1 MNLMPLPQKLLPG
14 SGYTPAGRLEAKGA
28 VSPRLAAAVSRFERR
43 LASIMGGSA
52 AGDPKRGH
60 VRLDIVSGPA
70 SEYPALGDD
79 ERYRM
84 DISRG
89 RITIE
94 APAEWGVLRALATL
108 TQLVC
113 RNGEEHC
120 FPHCEVED
128 APRFAWRGLM
138 IDTARHFISIGTLE
152 RTLDVME
159 CYKLNVLHLH
169 LSDDQG
175 FRFLGTAY
183 PELADRHARYTQD
196 ELGALVRHAAA
207 RGIRVVPELDV
218 PGHSASWL
226 AAHPEWGL
234 GERISAISRRFGV
247 HTCCIDPNNQDAMR
261 AVATLFGELAQ
272 VFPDSHAHFGGDEV
286 TLPGGRDGSAL
297 QAAFNVR
304 MAEILRGLGK
314 SPVAWDEVIQ
324 PDLPR
329 SVVIQSW
336 RGKGARSRAL
346 REGFDTIYSV
356 PYYLDLFYPA
366 DLHYTFDPETD
377 IGVDLAGDP
386 RLAHVRDG
394 VLALSRHWD
403 VETRGKGGT
412 GGGRVLGGE
421 ACLWTELVTDELLD
435 TRLWSRMPAI
445 AERFWSL
452 GDVRNTDDM
461 YRRLSATHAT
471 LARMGMVDLGAAVR
485 QRLTRAG
492 LSLEDTHG
500 LMPLIEMLEPVK
512 WYARLIGG
520 QGSVPGAVD
529 TERPYDADTPLDRV
543 VDCIPPESLAAR
555 RVADIRDEDR
565 LRELVTGWR
574 NQRDQVERCSGR
586 GIVEELTVASAT
598 LFSLAEQLD
607 AHLCGREARVPDAA
621 FEPLGEYM
629 LPVALHLAE
638 RFSMATRSPACP

>member
-1 MNLMPLPQKLLPG
+1 MNLMPLPHKLLPG
-14 SGYTPAGRLEAKGA
+14 SGYTPLGRLETKGA
-28 VSPRLAAAVSRFERR
+28 ASPRLASAVSRFERR
-43 LASIMGGSA
+43 LASIAGGSA
-52 AGDPKRGH
+52 SGDPEQGR

-79 ERYRM
+79 ERYRI

-89 RITIE
+89 RIHIE

-108 TQLVC
+108 AQLVC

-120 FPHCEVED
+120 FPHCDVED

-159 CYKLNVLHLH
+159 FYKLNVLHLH

-183 PELADRHARYTQD
+183 PELADRHGRYTQK
-196 ELGALVRHAAA
+196 ELDALVRRAAA

-218 PGHSASWL
+218 PGHSGSWL
-226 AAHPEWGL
+226 AAHPEWGI
-234 GERISAISRRFGV
+234 GERVSAVSRRYGV
-247 HTCCIDPNNQDAMR
+247 HPCCLDPDNQDAMR
-261 AVATLFGELAQ
+261 AVATIFRELAQ

-286 TLPGGRDGSAL
+286 TLPDGRDASAM

-304 MAEILRGLGK
+304 MVEILRGLAK

-336 RGKGARSRAL
+336 RDKAARGRAL
-346 REGFDTIYSV
+346 RAGFDTIYSA

-366 DLHYTFDPETD
+366 DLHYAFDPETD
-377 IGVDLAGDP
+377 AELDLAGDP
-386 RLAHVRDG
+386 RLAHARDG
-394 VLALSRHWD
+394 LLALSRRWD
-403 VETRGKGGT
+403 VETSGRVGG

-445 AERFWSL
+445 AERFWSPA
-452 GDVRNTDDM
+452 DVRNTDDM
-461 YRRLSATHAT
+461 YRRLAATHAT
-471 LARMGMVDLGAAVR
+471 LARMGMVDLGATVR
-485 QRLTRAG
+485 ERLTRAG
-492 LSLEDTHG
+492 LSLEDTDG

-512 WYARLIGG
+512 WYARLLGG
-520 QGSVPGAVD
+520 QGSTPGAVNS
-529 TERPYDADTPLDRV
+529 ERPYDADTPLDRV

-555 RVADIRDEDR
+555 RVADLRDEDR
-565 LRELVTGWR
+565 LRELVAGWR
-574 NQRDQVERCSGR
+574 SQRDQVERCSGR
-586 GIVEELTVASAT
+586 RIVEELTVASET
-598 LFSLAEQLD
+598 LVTLAEQLD
-607 AHLCGREARVPDAA
+607 AHLCGHEARVPDAA
-621 FEPLGEYM
+621 FEPHGEYM

-638 RFSMATRSPACP
+638 RFSRSAPCP

>member
-1 MNLMPLPQKLLPG
+1 M
-14 SGYTPAGRLEAKGA
+14 
-28 VSPRLAAAVSRFERR
+28 
-43 LASIMGGSA
+43 
-52 AGDPKRGH
+52 
-60 VRLDIVSGPA
+60 RLDIVSGPA

-79 ERYRM
+79 ERYRI

-89 RITIE
+89 RIHIE

-108 TQLVC
+108 AQLVC

-120 FPHCEVED
+120 FPHCDVED

-159 CYKLNVLHLH
+159 FYKLNVLHLH

-183 PELADRHARYTQD
+183 PELADPRARYTQK
-196 ELGALVRHAAA
+196 ELDALVRRAAA

-218 PGHSASWL
+218 PGHSGSWL
-226 AAHPEWGL
+226 AAHPEWGI
-234 GERISAISRRFGV
+234 GERVSAVSRRYGV
-247 HTCCIDPNNQDAMR
+247 HPCCLDPDNQDAMR
-261 AVATLFGELAQ
+261 AVATIFRELAQ

-286 TLPGGRDGSAL
+286 MLPDGRDASAM

-304 MAEILRGLGK
+304 MVEILRGLAK

-336 RGKGARSRAL
+336 RDKGARGRAL
-346 REGFDTIYSV
+346 RAGFDTIYSA

-366 DLHYTFDPETD
+366 DLHYAFDPETD
-377 IGVDLAGDP
+377 AELDLAGDP
-386 RLAHVRDG
+386 RLAHARDG
-394 VLALSRHWD
+394 LLALSRRWN
-403 VETRGKGGT
+403 VETSGRVGG

-445 AERFWSL
+445 AERFWSPA
-452 GDVRNTDDM
+452 DVRNTADM
-461 YRRLSATHAT
+461 YRRLAATHAT
-471 LARMGMVDLGAAVR
+471 LARMGMVDLGATVR
-485 QRLTRAG
+485 ERLTRAG
-492 LSLEDTHG
+492 LSLEDTDG

-512 WYARLIGG
+512 WYARLLGG
-520 QGSVPGAVD
+520 QGSTPGAVNS
-529 TERPYDADTPLDRV
+529 ERPYDADTPLDRV

-555 RVADIRDEDR
+555 RVADLRDEDR
-565 LRELVTGWR
+565 LRELVAGWR
-574 NQRDQVERCSGR
+574 SQRDQVERCSGR
-586 GIVEELTVASAT
+586 RIVEELTVASET
-598 LFSLAEQLD
+598 LVTLAEQLD
-607 AHLCGREARVPDAA
+607 AHLCGHEARVPDAA
-621 FEPLGEYM
+621 FEPHGEYM

-638 RFSMATRSPACP
+638 RFSRSAPCP

>member
-1 MNLMPLPQKLLPG
+1 MNLMPLPRKLLPG
-14 SGYTPAGRLEAKGA
+14 SGYTPAGRLEVKGA
-28 VSPRLAAAVSRFERR
+28 ASPRLASAVSRFERR

-52 AGDPKRGH
+52 AGDPKRGR

-79 ERYRM
+79 ERYR
-84 DISRG
+84 IKVSRG

-108 TQLVC
+108 AQLVC

-138 IDTARHFISIGTLE
+138 IDTARHFISVGTLE

-159 CYKLNVLHLH
+159 FYKLNVLHLH

-183 PELADRHARYTQD
+183 PELADRRARYTQD

-234 GERISAISRRFGV
+234 GEPISAVSRRFGV
-247 HTCCIDPNNQDAMR
+247 HACCLDPDNQDAMR

-272 VFPDSHAHFGGDEV
+272 VFPDLHAHFGGDEV
-286 TLPGGRDGSAL
+286 MLPGARDASAM
-297 QAAFNVR
+297 QAVFNVR
-304 MAEILRGLGK
+304 MAQILRGLGK
-314 SPVAWDEVIQ
+314 SAVAWDEVIQ

-336 RGKGARSRAL
+336 RGEAARSRAL
-346 REGFDTIYSV
+346 RAGFDTIHSA

-366 DLHYTFDPETD
+366 DLHYRFDPETD
-377 IGVDLAGDP
+377 AGLNLAGDP

-394 VLALSRHWD
+394 VLALSRQWD
-403 VETRGKGGT
+403 VETMGRDAA

-445 AERFWSL
+445 AERFWSPA
-452 GDVRNTDDM
+452 DVRNTDDM
-461 YRRLSATHAT
+461 YRRLAATHAS
-471 LARMGMVDLGAAVR
+471 LARMGMVDLGATVR
-485 QRLTRAG
+485 RRLTRSG

-512 WYARLIGG
+512 WYARLLGG

-555 RVADIRDEDR
+555 RVADMREEDR
-565 LRELVTGWR
+565 LRELVAGWR
-574 NQRDQVERCSGR
+574 SQRARVERCSGW
-586 GIVEELTVASAT
+586 GVVEELTVASST
-598 LFSLAEQLD
+598 LSSLAEQLD
-607 AHLCGREARVPDAA
+607 AHLCGRQARVPDAA
-621 FEPLGEYM
+621 FEPHGEYM

-638 RFSMATRSPACP
+638 RFSRSPACP

>member
-1 MNLMPLPQKLLPG
+1 MNLMPLPRKLLPG
-14 SGYTPAGRLEAKGA
+14 SGHTPAGRVEVNGA
-28 VSPRLAAAVSRFERR
+28 ASPRLGAAVSRFECR

-52 AGDPKRGH
+52 GGDPNQGS

-79 ERYRM
+79 ECYRIK
-84 DISRG
+84 ISRG

-108 TQLVC
+108 AQLV
-113 RNGEEHC
+113 RRDGQGHC

-138 IDTARHFISIGTLE
+138 IDTARRFISVGTLE

-159 CYKLNVLHLH
+159 FYKLNVLHLH

-183 PELADRHARYTQD
+183 PELADRCARYTED
-196 ELGALVRHAAA
+196 ELDTLVRRAAA

-218 PGHSASWL
+218 PGHAASWL

-234 GERISAISRRFGV
+234 GEATSAVSRRFGV
-247 HTCCIDPNNQDAMR
+247 HACCLDPDNQDAMR

-286 TLPGGRDGSAL
+286 MLPGARDASAM

-304 MAEILRGLGK
+304 MVEILQDLGK

-329 SVVIQSW
+329 NVVIQSW
-336 RGKGARSRAL
+336 RGADARCRAL
-346 REGFDTIYSV
+346 RAGFDTIYSA

-366 DLHYTFDPETD
+366 ELHYAFDPETD
-377 IGVDLAGDP
+377 AGADLAGDP

-394 VLALSRHWD
+394 LLALSRHWD
-403 VETRGKGGT
+403 VETSGRGGT

-445 AERFWSL
+445 AERFWSPA
-452 GDVRNTDDM
+452 DVRNTDDM
-461 YRRLSATHAT
+461 YRRLAATHAT
-471 LARMGMVDLGAAVR
+471 LARMGVVDLGADVR

-492 LSLEDTHG
+492 LSIEDTLG

-512 WYARLIGG
+512 WYARLLGG
-520 QGSVPGAVD
+520 QGSRPGAVD

-555 RVADIRDEDR
+555 RVADMRDEDR
-565 LRELVTGWR
+565 LRELVAGWR
-574 NQRDQVERCSGR
+574 SQRDWVERCR
-586 GIVEELTVASAT
+586 ERDIVGELTVVSST

-607 AHLCGREARVPDAA
+607 AYLRGREARVPDAA
-621 FEPLGEYM
+621 LEPHGEYM
-629 LPVALHLAE
+629 LPVARHLAE
-638 RFSMATRSPACP
+638 RFSRSPACR

>member
-1 MNLMPLPQKLLPG
+1 MNLMPLPQKLRPG
-14 SGYTPAGRLEAKGA
+14 SGHTPAGRVEAKGA
-28 VSPRLAAAVSRFERR
+28 ASPRLAAAVSRFERR
-43 LASIMGGSA
+43 LASIVDGSA
-52 AGDPKRGH
+52 GGDPNQGS

-79 ERYRM
+79 ERYRI

-108 TQLVC
+108 AQLVR
-113 RNGEEHC
+113 RNGGGHC

-159 CYKLNVLHLH
+159 FYKLNVLHLH

-183 PELADRHARYTQD
+183 PELADSRARYTQD
-196 ELGALVRHAAA
+196 ELDTLVRRAAS

-226 AAHPEWGL
+226 APHPEWGL
-234 GERISAISRRFGV
+234 GEPISAVSRRFGV
-247 HTCCIDPNNQDAMR
+247 HACCLDPDNQDAMR
-261 AVATLFGELAQ
+261 AVATLFRELAQ

-286 TLPGGRDGSAL
+286 TLPGGRDASGM

-304 MAEILRGLGK
+304 MVEILHGLDR
-314 SPVAWDEVIQ
+314 SPVAWDEAIQ

-336 RGKGARSRAL
+336 RGAGARSRAL
-346 REGFDTIYSV
+346 RAGFDTIYSA

-366 DLHYTFDPETD
+366 DLHYAFDPETD
-377 IGVDLAGDP
+377 AVADLAGDP

-394 VLALSRHWD
+394 LLALSRHWGI
-403 VETRGKGGT
+403 ETSGGSGT

-445 AERFWSL
+445 AERFWSPA
-452 GDVRNTDDM
+452 DVRNADDM
-461 YRRLSATHAT
+461 YRRLVATHAT
-471 LARMGMVDLGAAVR
+471 LARMDMVDLGATVR

-492 LSLEDTHG
+492 LSLEDTLG

-512 WYARLIGG
+512 WYARLLGG
-520 QGSVPGAVD
+520 QGSRPGAVD
-529 TERPYDADTPLDRV
+529 TERPYDADARLDRV
-543 VDCIPPESLAAR
+543 VDCIPLESLAAR
-555 RVADIRDEDR
+555 RVADMHDEDR
-565 LRELVTGWR
+565 LREIVAGWR
-574 NQRDQVERCSGR
+574 SQRDRVERCSGR
-586 GIVEELTVASAT
+586 GIVGELTEISAI
-598 LFSLAEQLD
+598 LFSLAEELD

-621 FEPLGEYM
+621 LEPHGEYM

-638 RFSMATRSPACP
+638 RFSLAPRSPACP